1 MWFQVDIT
9 PVIKGGASEVLLE
22 INEHHKRRKIA
33 HPARLSIINE
43 QTVRYEDSRYLLS
56 PYRVMEQETVYI
68 FPKEDILDYT
78 KQPEANWDRRGI
90 KYGPLR
96 NMQPFSFDLISLHLK
111 MPNPQLILGEARK
124 TIHVSHWGFISV
136 DEYFALENVGAKLK
150 GEFSRVDFTK
160 RDNAKNCMRQ
170 ISAKFPWYIQNLYF
184 HDYIGNIST
193 THAFREE
200 EHVKVGYS
208 PRYPVC
214 GGWKVDWNQG
224 YTVPTKYHLRLE
236 DASSNLYKLDIPFMY
251 NYDVLL
257 AENYTL
263 EIILPYGASE
273 IEVSFCR
280 FVGAKYH

>member
-1 MWFQVDIT
+1 MYTNNLVFLPGSADKRGDKTIFEYVVAEDYSDTLIALEAITQDTKEKLTVTRVDGPLRESSLQQSGYNSIDFMWFQIDIT

-56 PYRVMEQETVYI
+56 PYRVMEQESVYI
-68 FPKEDILDYT
+68 FPKDDILDYT

-170 ISAKFPWYIQNLYF
+170 ISAKFPWYI
-184 HDYIGNIST
+184 
-193 THAFREE
+193 
-200 EHVKVGYS
+200 
-208 PRYPVC
+208 
-214 GGWKVDWNQG
+214 
-224 YTVPTKYHLRLE
+224 
-236 DASSNLYKLDIPFMY
+236 
-251 NYDVLL
+251 
-257 AENYTL
+257 
-263 EIILPYGASE
+263 
-273 IEVSFCR
+273 
-280 FVGAKYH
+280 